1 MSRENLRQFLARH
14 SNEDL
19 RAMLAGDLV
28 APVDRDL
35 ALGSVPQG
43 VEG

>member
-1 MSRENLRQFLARH
+1 
-14 SNEDL
+14 
-19 RAMLAGDLV
+19 MLAGDLV